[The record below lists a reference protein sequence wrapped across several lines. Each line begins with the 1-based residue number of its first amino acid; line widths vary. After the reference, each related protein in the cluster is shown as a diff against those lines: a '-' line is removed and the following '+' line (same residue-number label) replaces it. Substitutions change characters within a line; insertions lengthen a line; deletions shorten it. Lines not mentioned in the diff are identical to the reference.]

1 MLSACMHISRSI
13 TRSSKPLITN
23 PIAQQKHPYSEIALS
38 QPPLQGCRHANAHQA
53 ASTRSNNNPRTKPSY
68 RLPTTKAPH
77 KPNPTPSRDPTSRAP
92 PQDPPNPPPPP
103 HTHTHTPSTSNQST
117 TIPRYSDPKTP
128 TAKAPGAPA
137 RGPINAA
144 RRRIASGN
152 QRPERMTASASP
164 TPNLPEGSD
173 REGGRRP
180 AQVYLGCLPRARPPE
195 SGGGVCAR
203 RGEGSLS
210 GGGGGGGGG

>member
-1 MLSACMHISRSI
+1 MHLYYIWAGSVAREDKMKKDNHDVGTQTHI
-13 TRSSKPLITN
+13 RQQ
-23 PIAQQKHPYSEIALS
+23 AQD
-38 QPPLQGCRHANAHQA
+38 
-53 ASTRSNNNPRTKPSY
+53 
-68 RLPTTKAPH
+68 PTTTRE
-77 KPNPTPSRDPTSRAP
+77 PNQATVYPPPKRPTNQTQHRREIRRAERHRKIP
-92 PQDPPNPPPPP
+92 LTPPPPP

>member
-92 PQDPPNPPPPP
+92 PQDPPNPPPPHP
-103 HTHTHTPSTSNQST
+103 THTHTHHPRATNPRQFHG
-117 TIPRYSDPKTP
+117 IPILKPPQRRRPEP
-128 TAKAPGAPA
+128 PPGARSTPPA
-137 RGPINAA
+137 GESPAATNA
-144 RRRIASGN
+144 RNG
-152 QRPERMTASASP
+152 
-164 TPNLPEGSD
+164 
-173 REGGRRP
+173 
-180 AQVYLGCLPRARPPE
+180 
-195 SGGGVCAR
+195 
-203 RGEGSLS
+203 
-210 GGGGGGGGG
+210 